1 MMGTVQLSRTEAV
14 RDQSYL
20 PNFLLSLGPQDPRA
34 KARSFAR
41 RPKEA
46 SAALPIPLLLSN

>member
-20 PNFLLSLGPQDPRA
+20 PNFLLSIGPQDPRA